1 MSTIEVTAK
10 KVCDI
15 AVVGGGAAGVMA
27 AVCVARQ
34 GARVVLIEAENC
46 LGGTRTVAAV
56 DTFYGF
62 FSRSTPQKRI
72 VGGIS
77 WETVENLQREN
88 ACFIRENTYGAGT
101 GVTYDVEA
109 LKYIWDRMAE
119 DSGAE
124 VLLHTQMCHVNRE
137 GDRIRGIVVFNKG
150 GFTEIQAEYYV
161 DATGDADVAYFGGA
175 KMIPLEEGETLQSLT
190 TIFFM
195 GNVDLEAAAG
205 IAHAQIAERMKLCS
219 ANGTYKLVRLDGSF
233 HKTPHPGVIQANMVR
248 VTKVDATDPV
258 QLSRAEMEGR
268 RQAREYARFLK
279 NEIPGFENAFLS
291 GTGQKIGV
299 RETRKV
305 LGDYV
310 ISGED
315 VINGRKFEDGIV
327 LCAAPIE
334 EHHSGN
340 DTKWVGVGG
349 DGIYSVPFR
358 SLTAVGLQNL
368 AVAGRC
374 ASMTH
379 EAQASVRNTA
389 QVMGMGEAAGMAA
402 VICMKAKTGFHD
414 IPVSELKK
422 ALEKQGVIF

>member
-150 GFTEIQAEYYV
+150 GFTEIQAKYYV

-248 VTKVDATDPV
+248 VAKVDATDPV

-327 LCAAPIE
+327 LCAAPMQ
-334 EHHSGN
+334 
-340 DTKWVGVGG
+340 
-349 DGIYSVPFR
+349 P
-358 SLTAVGLQNL
+358 
-368 AVAGRC
+368 
-374 ASMTH
+374 
-379 EAQASVRNTA
+379 
-389 QVMGMGEAAGMAA
+389 
-402 VICMKAKTGFHD
+402 
-414 IPVSELKK
+414 
-422 ALEKQGVIF
+422 